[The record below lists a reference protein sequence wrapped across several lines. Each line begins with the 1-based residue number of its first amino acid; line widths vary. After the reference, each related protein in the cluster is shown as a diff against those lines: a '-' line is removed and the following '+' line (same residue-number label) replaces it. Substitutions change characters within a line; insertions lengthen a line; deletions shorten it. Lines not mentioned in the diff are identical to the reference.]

1 MVSLQYLDI
10 SLLWFPTLSHSFPSI
25 SFCPL
30 PFSFH
35 LSLSSSLLFLCF
47 HSHIEILSLSFSPIV
62 FFQSTYSIWLR
73 SRENRKFLVPCQ
85 IFNFALGCAPS
96 FWLASSI
103 SNLTLTMKTLWR
115 WGSFSFY
122 IKLFIDL
129 SCIFK
134 VTLPHIEEYPGSY
147 LGGGDV
153 SFFGVQ
159 LTVKEQNKGLR
170 GGPRFG
176 PDMDDTY

>member
-1 MVSLQYLDI
+1 
-10 SLLWFPTLSHSFPSI
+10 
-25 SFCPL
+25 
-30 PFSFH
+30 
-35 LSLSSSLLFLCF
+35 
-47 HSHIEILSLSFSPIV
+47 
-62 FFQSTYSIWLR
+62 
-73 SRENRKFLVPCQ
+73 
-85 IFNFALGCAPS
+85 
-96 FWLASSI
+96 
-103 SNLTLTMKTLWR
+103 MKTLWR